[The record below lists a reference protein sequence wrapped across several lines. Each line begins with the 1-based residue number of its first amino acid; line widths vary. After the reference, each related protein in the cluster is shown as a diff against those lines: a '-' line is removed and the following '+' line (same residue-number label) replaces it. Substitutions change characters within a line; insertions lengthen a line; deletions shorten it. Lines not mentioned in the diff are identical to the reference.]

1 MQIKSFVEE
10 YSSALS
16 QQKRII
22 ETNFYARELEQKY
35 HKSNKRPL
43 VQQVGSGPVVD
54 EPALW
59 PIESQGFT
67 EVLKAKL
74 RNVTCKVTPS
84 EGINKKVL
92 AELHKGFHTRF
103 QSEGF
108 YLPKVDKS
116 RFWSPLKAK
125 SRINCYKEMAKEVK
139 EFGPKVKS
147 IQFQFRG
154 GF

>member
-10 YSSALS
+10 YSSVLS

-35 HKSNKRPL
+35 HKSNRRPL
-43 VQQVGSGPVVD
+43 IQQLSLSPTVD

-59 PIESQGFT
+59 PIESQGFN

-74 RNVTCKVTPS
+74 KNVTSRVTPS
-84 EGINKKVL
+84 EGMNKKVL
-92 AELHKGFHTRF
+92 TELHKRFHTRF

-116 RFWSPLKAK
+116 RFWSVLKPK
-125 SRINCYKEMAKEVK
+125 SRINCYKDLNNEVK

-147 IQFQFRG
+147 IQFQYRG
-154 GF
+154 SF